1 MQSLTDDKLMKTGD
15 DVKCVNNFGI
25 WTLREGQVY
34 RVLDTR
40 DNTIQVQGKHGCT
53 NWYKKDRFVKIKEGL
68 HMSQLTKS
76 DVKVGDKVVRL
87 SGTGLRVGA
96 EFTVI
101 SVNPSNSAV
110 RLQGQGGN
118 WYCISTFSIVERV
131 KPQHGV
137 LTDDQVFKH
146 LADGVELEYF
156 FDNQWHKIDNP
167 KGVSIQFIQTTQFRK
182 KRDLMEVNGVK
193 VPKGI
198 TRAVHFDER
207 GIGYGVSFNKR
218 EVFKAP
224 LKQLNG
230 TMYWTDPEDA
240 HEVLCALLKP
250 FGMYAK
256 PLKSNLLES

>member
-1 MQSLTDDKLMKTGD
+1 MKTGD
-15 DVKCVNNFGI
+15 GVKCINNFGI
-25 WTLREGQVY
+25 WTLREGHVY
-34 RVLDTR
+34 RVLDVR
-40 DNTIQVQGKHGCT
+40 NTVIQVQGKHGCT
-53 NWYKKDRFVKIKEGL
+53 NWYKKDRFIKIKEGN
-68 HMSQLTKS
+68 HMGTLTKS
-76 DVKVGDKVVRL
+76 EVKVGDKVVRI

-101 SVNPSNSAV
+101 GVRPDGAAV
-110 RLQGQGGN
+110 RLKGQNGS
-118 WYCISTFSIVERV
+118 WFCMSTFSIVERV
-131 KPQHGV
+131 KPQPNV

-156 FDNQWHKIDNP
+156 FDGQWHKIDNP

-182 KRDLMEVNGVK
+182 KRELMEVNGVK
-193 VPKGI
+193 VPKGV